1 VLIDTMESGFQRE
14 ANSDEQMMGRIP
26 CNTIIQD
33 WFIALQNLARC
44 DFCNLTFSLLISGDI
59 PRLHI
64 PLGCCSKY
72 IRFDRVDPGCQ
83 AFRHGVLLT
92 TRCTWAE

>member
-1 VLIDTMESGFQRE
+1 MLIDTMESGFQRD

-44 DFCNLTFSLLISGDI
+44 DFYNLTFSL
-59 PRLHI
+59 
-64 PLGCCSKY
+64 
-72 IRFDRVDPGCQ
+72 
-83 AFRHGVLLT
+83 
-92 TRCTWAE
+92 